1 MATVAIHA
9 GGRIALHCGRK
20 LYVKFM
26 TRQEVAI
33 DAKRQ
38 LKVEVETAHTS
49 EEAILNVSPDSSAD
63 DETMHP

>member
-1 MATVAIHA
+1 
-9 GGRIALHCGRK
+9 
-20 LYVKFM
+20 M